1 MMAPWQTLGVEPDA
15 NKKDIKRAYAS
26 LAKQFRPD
34 ESPGDFQRI
43 REAYEAMLA
52 LLQHSQS
59 SGQQPQSQDSV
70 ERQNI
75 VNLPGELAEPTSI
88 NTEASESTDT
98 TAKDIDNFINRFEQ
112 LIRQFPANGKL
123 SAVELNRCHVDTL
136 ALIHDEILSHWWAR
150 DFLSNAVFDVLCQN
164 IAISSGFL
172 STSTNM
178 PNQFLHY
185 LDRHFLWTENESS
198 LREMHNNEGA
208 GLVFFCIHDATMKN
222 LPHWDS
228 VTPKAND
235 QNANRETTAKTLGQR
250 MRNLLSGQPLS
261 ND

>member
-75 VNLPGELAEPTSI
+75 VNLLWRGWQNPPALTPKHPTAQTQPPRI
-88 NTEASESTDT
+88 
-98 TAKDIDNFINRFEQ
+98 
-112 LIRQFPANGKL
+112 LI
-123 SAVELNRCHVDTL
+123 
-136 ALIHDEILSHWWAR
+136 ILS
-150 DFLSNAVFDVLCQN
+150 
-164 IAISSGFL
+164 I
-172 STSTNM
+172 
-178 PNQFLHY
+178 
-185 LDRHFLWTENESS
+185 
-198 LREMHNNEGA
+198 
-208 GLVFFCIHDATMKN
+208 GLN
-222 LPHWDS
+222 S
-228 VTPKAND
+228 
-235 QNANRETTAKTLGQR
+235 
-250 MRNLLSGQPLS
+250 
-261 ND
+261 